1 MTSIEIFRSD
11 PYLSVSEATVVAVL
25 EEGIILDKT
34 VFYPEGGG
42 QPGDIGRI
50 ANNIFEADVK
60 NTIKSTNGI
69 LHLTDNKLG
78 AISEG
83 DNVKID
89 IDWERRYSLMRMHT
103 ALHILC
109 SIVDGAVTGGS
120 VGSQKSR
127 LDFDIPGER
136 PDKESL
142 TQELMEIVD
151 RNYPVTSSWIS
162 DQELQQNPNL
172 IRTMSVKPPTGT
184 GQVRM
189 IRIGDNIDFQP
200 CGGTHVKSTGEVG
213 KIKISKIENK
223 GKQNRRIN
231 LTWDNCC

>member
-11 PYLSVSEATVVAVL
+11 SYLSSIEATVVAVI
-25 EEGIILDKT
+25 EEGLILDKT

-50 ANNIFEADVK
+50 ANNIYEADVT
-60 NTIKSTNGI
+60 NTIKSADGI
-69 LHLTDNKLG
+69 LHLIDNKFGSLF
-78 AISEG
+78 EG
-83 DNVKID
+83 DNVTID
-89 IDWERRYSLMRMHT
+89 IDWERRYALMRMHT

-109 SIVDGAVTGGS
+109 SVVDGAVTGGS
-120 VGSQKSR
+120 VGIQKSR
-127 LDFDIPGER
+127 LDFDIPGAR

-142 TQELMEIVD
+142 TQQLMEIVD
-151 RNYPVTSSWIS
+151 RNYPVVSSWIS
-162 DQELQQNPNL
+162 DQELQRNPGL

-189 IRIGDNIDFQP
+189 IRIGDDIDFQP
-200 CGGTHVKSTGEVG
+200 CGGTHVKSTGEIG

-231 LTWDNCC
+231 LTWDTCW

>member
-1 MTSIEIFRSD
+1 MTSTEIFRSD
-11 PYLSVSEATVVAVL
+11 PYLSSSEATVVAVR
-25 EEGIILDKT
+25 EEGLILDKT

-50 ANNIFEADVK
+50 ANNIFGADVT
-60 NTIKSTNGI
+60 NTIKSTDGI

-78 AISEG
+78 SISVG
-83 DNVKID
+83 DNVEID

-120 VGSQKSR
+120 VGVQKSR

-142 TQELMEIVD
+142 TQQLMEIVD
-151 RNYPVTSSWIS
+151 RNYPVISSWIS
-162 DQELQQNPNL
+162 DQELQENPDL

-189 IRIGDNIDFQP
+189 IRIGDAIDFQP
-200 CGGTHVKSTGEVG
+200 CGGTHVKSTGEIG

-231 LTWDNCC
+231 LTWDN

>member
-1 MTSIEIFRSD
+1 MTSTEIFRSD
-11 PYLSVSEATVVAVL
+11 PYLSSSEATVVAVL
-25 EEGIILDKT
+25 EEGLILDKT

-42 QPGDIGRI
+42 QPGDMGRI
-50 ANNIFEADVK
+50 ANNTFEADVT
-60 NTIKSTNGI
+60 NTIKSTGGI
-69 LHLTDNKLG
+69 LHLIDNKLG
-78 AISEG
+78 SISAG
-83 DNVKID
+83 DDVKID

-120 VGSQKSR
+120 VGVQKSR

-142 TQELMEIVD
+142 TQQLMEIVD
-151 RNYPVTSSWIS
+151 RNYPVVPSWIS
-162 DQELQQNPNL
+162 DQELQENPDL

-184 GQVRM
+184 GKVRM
-189 IRIGDNIDFQP
+189 IRIGDAIDFQP
-200 CGGTHVKSTGEVG
+200 CGGTHVKSTGEIG

-231 LTWDNCC
+231 LTWDN

>member
-1 MTSIEIFRSD
+1 MTSTEIFRSD
-11 PYLSVSEATVVAVL
+11 PYLSSNEATVLAVL
-25 EEGIILDKT
+25 EEGLILDKT

-42 QPGDIGRI
+42 QPGDMGRI
-50 ANNIFEADVK
+50 ANNTFEADVT
-60 NTIKSTNGI
+60 NTIKSTGGI
-69 LHLTDNKLG
+69 LHLIDNKLG
-78 AISEG
+78 SISAG
-83 DNVKID
+83 DDVKID

-120 VGSQKSR
+120 VGVQKSR

-142 TQELMEIVD
+142 TQQLMEIVD
-151 RNYPVTSSWIS
+151 RNYPVVPSWIS
-162 DQELQQNPNL
+162 DQELQENPDL

-184 GQVRM
+184 GRVRM
-189 IRIGDNIDFQP
+189 IRIGEAIDFQP
-200 CGGTHVKSTGEVG
+200 CGGTHVKSTGEIG

-231 LTWDNCC
+231 LTWDN

>member
-11 PYLSVSEATVVAVL
+11 SYLSSIEATVVAVL
-25 EEGIILDKT
+25 EEGLILDKT

-42 QPGDIGRI
+42 QPGDTGRI
-50 ANNIFEADVK
+50 ANNIFEADVT
-60 NTIKSTNGI
+60 NTIKSTDGI
-69 LHLTDNKLG
+69 LHLIDNKLG
-78 AISEG
+78 PISEG
-83 DNVKID
+83 DNVTID
-89 IDWERRYSLMRMHT
+89 IDWERRYALMRMHT

-109 SIVDGAVTGGS
+109 SVVDGAVTGGS
-120 VGSQKSR
+120 VGTQKSR

-142 TQELMEIVD
+142 TQQLMEIVD
-151 RNYPVTSSWIS
+151 RNYPVMSSWIS
-162 DQELQQNPNL
+162 DQELQRNPGL

-189 IRIGDNIDFQP
+189 IRIGDDIDFQP
-200 CGGTHVKSTGEVG
+200 CGGTHVKSTGEIG

-231 LTWDNCC
+231 LTWDN

>member
-11 PYLSVSEATVVAVL
+11 SYLSSIEATVVAVL
-25 EEGIILDKT
+25 EEGLILDKT

-42 QPGDIGRI
+42 QPGDIGKI
-50 ANNIFEADVK
+50 ANNIFEANVT
-60 NTIKSTNGI
+60 NTIKSTDGI
-69 LHLTDNKLG
+69 LHLVDNKLG
-78 AISEG
+78 PISEG
-83 DNVKID
+83 DNVVID
-89 IDWERRYSLMRMHT
+89 IDWERRYALMRMHT

-109 SIVDGAVTGGS
+109 SVVDGAVTGGS
-120 VGSQKSR
+120 VGTQKSR

-142 TQELMEIVD
+142 TQQLMEIVD
-151 RNYPVTSSWIS
+151 RNYPVMSSWIS
-162 DQELQQNPNL
+162 DQELQRNPGL

-189 IRIGDNIDFQP
+189 IRIGDDIDFQP
-200 CGGTHVKSTGEVG
+200 CGGTHVKSTGEIG

-231 LTWDNCC
+231 LTWDN

>member
-1 MTSIEIFRSD
+1 MTSTEIFRSD
-11 PYLSVSEATVVAVL
+11 PYLSSNEATVVAVL
-25 EEGIILDKT
+25 EEGLILDKT

-50 ANNIFEADVK
+50 ANSTFEADVT
-60 NTIKSTNGI
+60 NTIQSTDGI
-69 LHLTDNKLG
+69 LNLIDNKLG
-78 AISEG
+78 SISAC
-83 DNVKID
+83 DDVKID

-120 VGSQKSR
+120 VGVQKSR

-142 TQELMEIVD
+142 TQQLMEIVD
-151 RNYPVTSSWIS
+151 RNYPVASSWIS
-162 DQELQQNPNL
+162 DQELQENPDL

-189 IRIGDNIDFQP
+189 IRIGDAIDFQP
-200 CGGTHVKSTGEVG
+200 CGGTHVKSTGEIG
-213 KIKISKIENK
+213 KIKVSKIENK
-223 GKQNRRIN
+223 GKQNKRIN
-231 LTWDNCC
+231 LTWDN

>member
-1 MTSIEIFRSD
+1 MTSTEIFRSD
-11 PYLSVSEATVVAVL
+11 PYLSSNEATVVAVL
-25 EEGIILDKT
+25 EEGLILDKT

-42 QPGDIGRI
+42 QPGDMGRI
-50 ANNIFEADVK
+50 TNNTFEADVT
-60 NTIKSTNGI
+60 NTIKSTGGI
-69 LHLTDNKLG
+69 LHLIDNKLG
-78 AISEG
+78 SISAG
-83 DNVKID
+83 DDVKID

-120 VGSQKSR
+120 VGVQKSR

-142 TQELMEIVD
+142 TQQLMEIVD
-151 RNYPVTSSWIS
+151 RNYPVVSSWIS
-162 DQELQQNPNL
+162 DQELQENPDL

-189 IRIGDNIDFQP
+189 IRIGDAIDFQP
-200 CGGTHVKSTGEVG
+200 CGGTHVNSTGEIG
-213 KIKISKIENK
+213 KIKVSKIENK

-231 LTWDNCC
+231 LTWDN

>member
-11 PYLSVSEATVVAVL
+11 PYLSASEAMVVAVL
-25 EEGIILDKT
+25 EEGLILDRT

-231 LTWDNCC
+231 LTWDN

>member
-11 PYLSVSEATVVAVL
+11 SYLSSIEATVVAVL
-25 EEGIILDKT
+25 EEGLILDKT

-50 ANNIFEADVK
+50 ANNIYEADVT
-60 NTIKSTNGI
+60 NTIKSTDGI
-69 LHLTDNKLG
+69 LHLIDNKFG
-78 AISEG
+78 SISEG
-83 DNVKID
+83 DNVTID
-89 IDWERRYSLMRMHT
+89 IDWERRYALMRMHT

-109 SIVDGAVTGGS
+109 SVVDGAVTGGS
-120 VGSQKSR
+120 VGIQKSR
-127 LDFDIPGER
+127 LDFDIPGAR

-142 TQELMEIVD
+142 TQQLMEIVD
-151 RNYPVTSSWIS
+151 RNHPVMSSWIS
-162 DQELQQNPNL
+162 DQELQRNPGL

-189 IRIGDNIDFQP
+189 IRIGDDIDFQP
-200 CGGTHVKSTGEVG
+200 CGGTHVKSTGEIG

-231 LTWDNCC
+231 LTWDTCW

>member
-11 PYLSVSEATVVAVL
+11 SYLSSIEATVVAVL
-25 EEGIILDKT
+25 EEGLILDKT

-50 ANNIFEADVK
+50 ANNIYEADVT
-60 NTIKSTNGI
+60 NTIKSTDGI
-69 LHLTDNKLG
+69 LHLIDNKFG
-78 AISEG
+78 SISEG
-83 DNVKID
+83 DNVTID
-89 IDWERRYSLMRMHT
+89 IDWERRYALMRMHT

-109 SIVDGAVTGGS
+109 SVVDGAVTGGS
-120 VGSQKSR
+120 VGIQKSR
-127 LDFDIPGER
+127 LDFDIPGAR

-142 TQELMEIVD
+142 TQQLMEIVD
-151 RNYPVTSSWIS
+151 RNYPVMSSWIS
-162 DQELQQNPNL
+162 DQELQRNPGL

-189 IRIGDNIDFQP
+189 IRIGDDIDFQP
-200 CGGTHVKSTGEVG
+200 CGGTHVKSTGEIG

-231 LTWDNCC
+231 LTWDTCW

>member
-11 PYLSVSEATVVAVL
+11 PYLSASEATVVAVL
-25 EEGIILDKT
+25 EEGLILDKT

-50 ANNIFEADVK
+50 ANDIFEADVN

-83 DNVKID
+83 DNVQIV

-120 VGSQKSR
+120 IGIQKSR

-136 PDKESL
+136 PDKENL

-231 LTWDNCC
+231 LTWDN

>member
-11 PYLSVSEATVVAVL
+11 PYLSASEAMVVAVL
-25 EEGIILDKT
+25 EEGLILDKT

-231 LTWDNCC
+231 LTWDN

>member
-1 MTSIEIFRSD
+1 MKSAEIFRSD
-11 PYLSVSEATVVAVL
+11 SYLKSTEAKVL
-25 EEGIILDKT
+25 TILEDGLILDKT

-42 QPGDIGRI
+42 QPGDIGKI
-50 ANNIFEADVK
+50 AANNYEADVI
-60 NTIKSTNGI
+60 NTIKSEHGI
-69 LHLTDNKLG
+69 MHRIDHKNG

-83 DNVKID
+83 DSVNIT

-103 ALHILC
+103 ALHVLC

-120 VGSQKSR
+120 VGVLKSR

-136 PDKESL
+136 PEKENL
-142 TQELMEIVD
+142 TSQLMEIVD
-151 RNYPVTSSWIS
+151 GDYPVTSSFIS
-162 DQELQQNPNL
+162 DQELEQNPDL

-189 IRIGDNIDFQP
+189 IRIGDDIDFQP
-200 CGGTHVKSTGEVG
+200 CGGTHVKTTGEIGRV
-213 KIKISKIENK
+213 KISKIENK

-231 LTWDNCC
+231 LTWDE

>member
-11 PYLSVSEATVVAVL
+11 SYLSSIEATVVAVL
-25 EEGIILDKT
+25 EEGLILDKT

-50 ANNIFEADVK
+50 ANNIYEADVT
-60 NTIKSTNGI
+60 NTIKSTDGI
-69 LHLTDNKLG
+69 LHLIDNKPG
-78 AISEG
+78 SISEG
-83 DNVKID
+83 DNVTID
-89 IDWERRYSLMRMHT
+89 IDWERRYALMRMHT

-109 SIVDGAVTGGS
+109 SVVDGAVTGGS
-120 VGSQKSR
+120 VGTQKSR

-136 PDKESL
+136 PDKEIL
-142 TQELMEIVD
+142 TQQLMEIVD
-151 RNYPVTSSWIS
+151 RNYPVMSSWIS
-162 DQELQQNPNL
+162 DQELQRNPGL

-189 IRIGDNIDFQP
+189 IRIGDDIDFQP
-200 CGGTHVKSTGEVG
+200 CGGTHVKSTGEIG

-223 GKQNRRIN
+223 GRQNRRIN

>member
-11 PYLSVSEATVVAVL
+11 PYLSASEAMVVAVL
-25 EEGIILDKT
+25 EEGLILDKT

-213 KIKISKIENK
+213 KIKINKIENK

-231 LTWDNCC
+231 LTWDN

>member
-11 PYLSVSEATVVAVL
+11 PYLSASEATVVAVL
-25 EEGIILDKT
+25 EEGLILDKT

-231 LTWDNCC
+231 LTWDN

>member
-1 MTSIEIFRSD
+1 MTSTEIFRSD
-11 PYLSVSEATVVAVL
+11 PYLSSNEATVLAVL
-25 EEGIILDKT
+25 EEGLILDKT

-42 QPGDIGRI
+42 QPGDMGRI
-50 ANNIFEADVK
+50 ANNTFEADVT
-60 NTIKSTNGI
+60 NTIKSTGGI
-69 LHLTDNKLG
+69 LHLIDNKLG
-78 AISEG
+78 SISAG
-83 DNVKID
+83 DDVKID

-120 VGSQKSR
+120 VGVQKSR

-142 TQELMEIVD
+142 TQQLMEIVD
-151 RNYPVTSSWIS
+151 RNYPVVPSWIS
-162 DQELQQNPNL
+162 DQELQENPDL

-184 GQVRM
+184 GRVRM
-189 IRIGDNIDFQP
+189 IRIGDAIDFQP
-200 CGGTHVKSTGEVG
+200 CGGTHVKSTGEIG

-231 LTWDNCC
+231 LTWDN

>member
-1 MTSIEIFRSD
+1 MTSTEIFRSD
-11 PYLSVSEATVVAVL
+11 PYLSSSEATVVAVR
-25 EEGIILDKT
+25 EEGLILDKT

-50 ANNIFEADVK
+50 ANNIFGADVT
-60 NTIKSTNGI
+60 NTIKSTDGI
-69 LHLTDNKLG
+69 LHLTDNKRGL
-78 AISEG
+78 ISVG
-83 DNVKID
+83 DNVEID

-120 VGSQKSR
+120 VGIQKSR

-142 TQELMEIVD
+142 TQQLMEIVD
-151 RNYPVTSSWIS
+151 RNYPVMSSWIS
-162 DQELQQNPNL
+162 DQELQKNPDL

-189 IRIGDNIDFQP
+189 IRIGDAIDFQP
-200 CGGTHVKSTGEVG
+200 CGGTHVKSTGEIG

-223 GKQNRRIN
+223 GKHNRRIN
-231 LTWDNCC
+231 LTWDN

>member
-11 PYLSVSEATVVAVL
+11 PYLSVSEAMVVAVL
-25 EEGIILDKT
+25 EEGLILDKT

-120 VGSQKSR
+120 VGSHKSR

-231 LTWDNCC
+231 LTWDN

>member
-1 MTSIEIFRSD
+1 M
-11 PYLSVSEATVVAVL
+11 VAVL
-25 EEGIILDKT
+25 EEGLILDKT

-42 QPGDIGRI
+42 QPGDMGKI
-50 ANNIFEADVK
+50 ANNTFEADVT
-60 NTIKSTNGI
+60 NTIKSTDGI
-69 LHLTDNKLG
+69 LHLIDNKHG
-78 AISEG
+78 SISAG
-83 DNVKID
+83 DDVKID

-120 VGSQKSR
+120 VGVQKSR

-142 TQELMEIVD
+142 TQQLMEIVD
-151 RNYPVTSSWIS
+151 RNYPVVSSWIS
-162 DQELQQNPNL
+162 DQELQKNPDL

-189 IRIGDNIDFQP
+189 IRIGDAIDFQP
-200 CGGTHVKSTGEVG
+200 CGGTHVKSTGEIG

-231 LTWDNCC
+231 LTWDN

>member
-11 PYLSVSEATVVAVL
+11 SYLSSVEATVVAVL
-25 EEGIILDKT
+25 EEGLILDKT

-42 QPGDIGRI
+42 QPGDIGKI
-50 ANNIFEADVK
+50 ANNIFEANVT
-60 NTIKSTNGI
+60 NTIKSTDGI
-69 LHLTDNKLG
+69 LHLIDNKLG
-78 AISEG
+78 PISEG
-83 DNVKID
+83 DNVTID
-89 IDWERRYSLMRMHT
+89 IDWERRYALMRMHT

-109 SIVDGAVTGGS
+109 SVVDGAVTGGS
-120 VGSQKSR
+120 VGIQKSR

-142 TQELMEIVD
+142 TQQLMEIVD
-151 RNYPVTSSWIS
+151 KNYPVMSSWIS
-162 DQELQQNPNL
+162 DQELQRNPGL

-189 IRIGDNIDFQP
+189 IRIGDDIDFQP
-200 CGGTHVKSTGEVG
+200 CGGTHVKSTGEIG
-213 KIKISKIENK
+213 RIKISKIENK

-231 LTWDNCC
+231 LTWDN

>member
-11 PYLSVSEATVVAVL
+11 PYLSASEAMVVAVL
-25 EEGIILDKT
+25 EEGLILDRT

-189 IRIGDNIDFQP
+189 IRIGDDIDFQP
-200 CGGTHVKSTGEVG
+200 CGGTHVKSTGEIG

-231 LTWDNCC
+231 LTWDN

>member
-1 MTSIEIFRSD
+1 MTSTEIFRSD
-11 PYLSVSEATVVAVL
+11 PYLSSNEATVVAVL
-25 EEGIILDKT
+25 EEGLILDKT

-42 QPGDIGRI
+42 QPGDMGRI
-50 ANNIFEADVK
+50 ANNTFEADVT
-60 NTIKSTNGI
+60 NTIKSTDGI

-78 AISEG
+78 SISVG
-83 DNVKID
+83 DNVEID

-120 VGSQKSR
+120 VGIQKSR

-142 TQELMEIVD
+142 TQQLMEIVD
-151 RNYPVTSSWIS
+151 RNYPVVSSWIS
-162 DQELQQNPNL
+162 DQELQENPDL

-189 IRIGDNIDFQP
+189 IRIGDAIDFQP
-200 CGGTHVKSTGEVG
+200 CGGTHVKSTGEIG

-231 LTWDNCC
+231 LTWDN

>member
-11 PYLSVSEATVVAVL
+11 SYLSSVEATVVAVL
-25 EEGIILDKT
+25 KEGLILDKT

-42 QPGDIGRI
+42 QPGDIGKI
-50 ANNIFEADVK
+50 ANNIFEANVT
-60 NTIKSTNGI
+60 NTIKSTDGI
-69 LHLTDNKLG
+69 LHLIDNKLG
-78 AISEG
+78 PISEG
-83 DNVKID
+83 DNVTID
-89 IDWERRYSLMRMHT
+89 IDWERRYALMRMHT

-109 SIVDGAVTGGS
+109 SVVDGAVTGGS
-120 VGSQKSR
+120 VGIQKSR

-142 TQELMEIVD
+142 TQQLMEIVD
-151 RNYPVTSSWIS
+151 KNYPVMSSWIS
-162 DQELQQNPNL
+162 DQELQRNPGL

-189 IRIGDNIDFQP
+189 IRIGDDIDFQP
-200 CGGTHVKSTGEVG
+200 CGGTHVKSTGEIG
-213 KIKISKIENK
+213 RIKISKIENK

-231 LTWDNCC
+231 LTWDN

>member
-11 PYLSVSEATVVAVL
+11 SYLSSIEATVVAVI
-25 EEGIILDKT
+25 EEGLILDKT

-50 ANNIFEADVK
+50 ANNIYEADVT
-60 NTIKSTNGI
+60 NTIKSADGI
-69 LHLTDNKLG
+69 LHLIDNKFGSLF
-78 AISEG
+78 EG
-83 DNVKID
+83 DNVTID
-89 IDWERRYSLMRMHT
+89 IDWERRYALMRMHT

-109 SIVDGAVTGGS
+109 SVVDGAVTGGS
-120 VGSQKSR
+120 VGIQKSR
-127 LDFDIPGER
+127 LDFDIPGAR

-142 TQELMEIVD
+142 TQQLMEIVD
-151 RNYPVTSSWIS
+151 RNYPVVSSWIS
-162 DQELQQNPNL
+162 DQELQRNPGL

-189 IRIGDNIDFQP
+189 IRIGDDIDFQP
-200 CGGTHVKSTGEVG
+200 CGGTHVKSTGEIG

-231 LTWDNCC
+231 LTWDN

>member
-1 MTSIEIFRSD
+1 
-11 PYLSVSEATVVAVL
+11 VVAVL
-25 EEGIILDKT
+25 EEGLILDKT

-50 ANNIFEADVK
+50 ANNIFEADVT
-60 NTIKSTNGI
+60 NTIKSTDGI
-69 LHLTDNKLG
+69 LHLIDNKLG
-78 AISEG
+78 PISEG
-83 DNVKID
+83 DSVTID
-89 IDWERRYSLMRMHT
+89 IDWERRYALMRMHT

-109 SIVDGAVTGGS
+109 SVVDGAVTGGS
-120 VGSQKSR
+120 VGIQKSR

-142 TQELMEIVD
+142 TQQLMEIVD
-151 RNYPVTSSWIS
+151 RNYPVMSSWIS
-162 DQELQQNPNL
+162 DQELQRNPGL

-189 IRIGDNIDFQP
+189 IRIGDDIDFQP
-200 CGGTHVKSTGEVG
+200 CGGTHVESTGEIG

-231 LTWDNCC
+231 LTWDN